1 MLRVGLTGGIGSG
14 KSTVAQRFSMLGA
27 VVIDADVLARE
38 VVAPGSA
45 GLAAI
50 VDRFGE
56 GVLDDEGA
64 LNRPALGA
72 IVFADG
78 RSRRDLEGITH
89 PLIARRTA
97 ELVAAAPDDAVV
109 VHDVPLLVEKHYG
122 PGYHLVVVVGAAAG
136 TRVKRLMHTRGMT
149 EADARSRIASQAT
162 DEERHDAADV
172 WLENDGPKDA
182 LLGSVDALWHERLV
196 PFEQN
201 VRTGTRSRR
210 PEQLVL
216 QDPDPTW
223 ADQATRLL
231 ERLRH
236 VLGDVVVTADH
247 VGSTAVPGL
256 VAKDVID
263 LQLGVRALADV
274 DDPAILERLR
284 RAGFPLAEG
293 VRSDLDRGSQG
304 EWPKRMLGNA
314 DPARVAHIHVREV
327 DSDGWR
333 WALMF
338 RAWMRADAA
347 ARAEYAAEKHRLAA
361 TTSSVSEYADAK
373 EPWFDSVNDRARA
386 WAEATG
392 WQPSRD

>member
-14 KSTVAQRFSMLGA
+14 KSTVAQRFSTLGA
-27 VVIDADVLARE
+27 LVIDADLLARE
-38 VVAPGSA
+38 VVAPGSP

-50 VDRFGE
+50 VERFGE

-97 ELVAAAPDDAVV
+97 ELVAAAPDDAIV

-122 PGYHLVVVVGAAAG
+122 PGYHLVVVVGAPAD

-162 DEERHDAADV
+162 DEERREAADV
-172 WLENDGPKDA
+172 WLENDGSKDV
-182 LLGSVDALWHERLV
+182 LLASVDALWHERLV

-201 VRTGTRSRR
+201 VRTGTRAQR
-210 PEQLVL
+210 PERLVL
-216 QDPDPTW
+216 HEPDPTW
-223 ADQATRLL
+223 PDQAARLL
-231 ERLRH
+231 ARLRH
-236 VLGDVVVTADH
+236 VLGEVLVTADH
-247 VGSTAVPGL
+247 VGSTAVPAL

-274 DDPAILERLR
+274 DDPAVLERLR
-284 RAGFPLAEG
+284 QAGFPLAEG
-293 VRSDLDRGSQG
+293 VRSDFDRGSQG
-304 EWPKRMLGNA
+304 EWPKRMLGSA
-314 DPARVAHIHVREV
+314 DPARIAHIHVREV
-327 DSDGWR
+327 GSDGWS
-333 WALMF
+333 WALVF
-338 RAWMRADAA
+338 RDWMRADGA
-347 ARAEYAAEKHRLAA
+347 ARADYALEKQRLAA
-361 TTSSVSEYADAK
+361 TIDTVSEYADAK
-373 EPWFDSVNDRARA
+373 EPWFDSVHDRAQA

-392 WQPSRD
+392 WHRSEG